1 MDFVKDDV
9 KRLTQ
14 KELEEANK
22 RFPLFASP
30 HEAWAILREEM
41 TEVETER
48 YLLDSYV
55 ENRLWNE
62 VRKNLEIPKEDLE
75 EVYIMAVNMA
85 VESIQVAAMIKK
97 IELSK
102 SRWTAAADSKH
113 Q

>member
-9 KRLTQ
+9 KRLTE

-22 RFPLFASP
+22 RFPLFSSP
-30 HEAWAILREEM
+30 HEAWAVLREEM
-41 TEVETER
+41 AEVETER
-48 YLLDSYV
+48 YMLDSYV

-62 VRKNLEIPKEDLE
+62 VRKNLEIHKEDLE

-102 SRWTAAADSKH
+102 SRWEEAGSKH